1 MSPRRPPPQPIRIPR
16 RQGRTNVSTNHAAIP
31 TFTRRLPKQ
40 IPQAPGESS
49 ASAPPDSPVD
59 LRVVPAQY
67 ESRPASTN
75 RLAEIAVDIQPP
87 TPEAVERPSQR
98 RSAEAAAA
106 LRALKQS
113 HRTASVYS
121 SSSSNGT
128 LEIATTQVGRQG
140 GVYLRPDLSGK
151 SNLTLDQLPRTVS
164 LEDLVIHEV
173 GKSDNEED
181 TLASSTVAAEDV
193 NHRPISLTHAAPSTD
208 LPTRTSSLSR
218 SSSLVPLAGQNIPPP
233 RYQSRPTPPSSLPPR
248 ASHPSPPS
256 SRPPRSETEA
266 ERFKRLYLCPWE
278 GSSPKALLRRSGRED
293 APGSMQEKEVANEKG
308 LPFHVGCDIQHQGTR
323 RTKQERKRLA
333 LKIGLGLLVL
343 ALFVDLIAL
352 NVRVWSLRDAYYDE

>member
-1 MSPRRPPPQPIRIPR
+1 M
-16 RQGRTNVSTNHAAIP
+16 STNHAAIP
-31 TFTRRLPKQ
+31 TFTRRLPKEH
-40 IPQAPGESS
+40 PQAAGRPSS
-49 ASAPPDSPVD
+49 PAPPDSPIDSRIKAVAP
-59 LRVVPAQY
+59 RGSVQH
-67 ESRPASTN
+67 ESRPPRS
-75 RLAEIAVDIQPP
+75 RRVVEVAVDIQPP
-87 TPEAVERPSQR
+87 TPEAIEPPIQR

-106 LRALKQS
+106 LRALRQS
-113 HRTASVYS
+113 RRTASVYS

-164 LEDLVIHEV
+164 LENLGIREA
-173 GKSDNEED
+173 GRSDNEEE
-181 TLASSTVAAEDV
+181 TLASSTAAAEDV
-193 NHRPISLTHAAPSTD
+193 NHRSSSLIHAAPSTD

-218 SSSLVPLAGQNIPPP
+218 SSSLIPLAGQNIPPP

-248 ASHPSPPS
+248 PSHPSPPS
-256 SRPPRSETEA
+256 SRPRLNETEA

-278 GSSPKALLRRSGRED
+278 GSSPKSLLRRSGRED
-293 APGSMQEKEVANEKG
+293 IAKSTQEKDVDHEKG
-308 LPFHVGCDIQHQGTR
+308 LPFHVAREVEHQDTR
-323 RTKQERKRLA
+323 RTTQQRKRLA